1 MNCKLCGAP
10 LSDDAPFCSI
20 CRGKTDDKTE
30 GDARPIES
38 LGMTK
43 IFVEAPL
50 GRTVVYSPQEEREP
64 VFGWLVV
71 TQGSD
76 LWKIFTIGDKEGQFY
91 VGTSQECTLQL
102 TGEGIASLHS
112 SLRLKEGK
120 LYITDLDTSTGTFIN
135 GDGISRTEL
144 KDGDEIRM
152 GDETL
157 RFRKF

>member
-10 LSDDAPFCSI
+10 LSDEAIFCSV
-20 CRGKTDDKTE
+20 CGGKADGKTEEDTSPV
-30 GDARPIES
+30 AS
-38 LGMTK
+38 LGTTK

-50 GRTVVYSPQEEREP
+50 GRTVVYSPPEQREP

-91 VGTSQECTLQL
+91 MGTSQECALQL
-102 TGEGIASLHS
+102 TGEGIAALHA

-120 LYITDLDTSTGTFIN
+120 LYLTDLDTSTGTFVN
-135 GDGISRTEL
+135 GDGIAKTEL

-152 GDETL
+152 SDEIL
-157 RFRKF
+157 KFRKF